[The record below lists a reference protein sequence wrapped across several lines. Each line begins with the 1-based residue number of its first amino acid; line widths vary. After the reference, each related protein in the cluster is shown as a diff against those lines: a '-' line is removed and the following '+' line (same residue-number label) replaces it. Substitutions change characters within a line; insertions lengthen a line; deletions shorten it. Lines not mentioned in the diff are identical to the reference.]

1 MNRSLDQLICI
12 KFTLKKRENI
22 TPEAGEPQSSE
33 GDEEADGCSTLYSRP
48 RLVSYE
54 QEEDKNDMLDNC
66 LPHL

>member
-1 MNRSLDQLICI
+1 MRDCWN
-12 KFTLKKRENI
+12 KREKRWKR
-22 TPEAGEPQSSE
+22 TEE

-54 QEEDKNDMLDNC
+54 QEEDKKDMLDNC